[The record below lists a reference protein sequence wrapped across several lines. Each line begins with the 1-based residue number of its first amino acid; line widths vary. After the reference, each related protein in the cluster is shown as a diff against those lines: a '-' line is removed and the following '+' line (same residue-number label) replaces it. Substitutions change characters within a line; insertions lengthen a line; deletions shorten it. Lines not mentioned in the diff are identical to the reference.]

1 MEKLFSK
8 TQTTSGKSQPKDW
21 QVIEPGRMAYADAMA
36 LQHHLIRKRKSA
48 AIKTDLLIIL
58 EHPPVFTLGRRG
70 GHENLRVSID
80 FLEKKGVPIIQSER
94 GGNITY
100 HGPGQLVVYIIM
112 DLEASRKSVKDFV
125 YQLEESMIQTA
136 ACFGVKAVRNPS
148 NRGIWVGNRKMG
160 SIGIALRKGV
170 TYHGL
175 ALNVDLSLEP
185 FGWINPCGL
194 NNVSVTSI
202 QQETDLQS
210 ITMSSAQQVYK
221 DRFKEVFHSHLQPVS
236 LFELVEDRSIKVI
249 SRSPLPKTTPVIGGR
264 QYSEMSGEN

>member
-1 MEKLFSK
+1 MEKQFCI
-8 TQTTSGKSQPKDW
+8 TQTTSGKNQPKDW
-21 QVIEPGRMAYADAMA
+21 QVFEPGRMAYAEAMA

-48 AIKTDLLIIL
+48 ALKTDLLIIL

-70 GHENLRVSID
+70 GHENLRVPTD
-80 FLEKKGVPIIQSER
+80 FLEKKAVPIIQSER

-100 HGPGQLVVYIIM
+100 HGPGQLVAYIIM

-136 ACFGVKAVRNPS
+136 ACFGVKAVRNPA
-148 NRGIWVGNRKMG
+148 NRGIWIGNRKMG
-160 SIGIALRKGV
+160 SIGIAIRKGV

-175 ALNVDLSLEP
+175 ALNVNLSLEP

-194 NNVSVTSI
+194 DSVAVTSI
-202 QQETDLQS
+202 QQETDLRS

-221 DRFKEVFHSHLQPVS
+221 DRFKKVFHSHLQPVS
-236 LFELVEDRSIKVI
+236 LVDLLEDHSIIEKN
-249 SRSPLPKTTPVIGGR
+249 RPPLPKKTIPVIGDR
-264 QYSEMSGEN
+264 